1 LVAARL
7 KQDYWFI
14 GVSIGIVYFESQQR
28 RIYMK
33 IAALTIGF
41 LLIASIA
48 LAADIDGK
56 WTGSVAGM
64 DGNPMTINYTFK
76 AEGNTLTGS
85 TTGMDGKDVAIKNG
99 KIDGNNVSY
108 TVSFSEEFK
117 MDFKGVLSG
126 DTLKLSM
133 DMMGQPTEIVLK
145 KAK

>member
-1 LVAARL
+1 
-7 KQDYWFI
+7 
-14 GVSIGIVYFESQQR
+14 
-28 RIYMK
+28 MK
-33 IAALTIGF
+33 IAVLTVGL

-64 DGNPMTINYTFK
+64 GGDPMTISYTFK
-76 AEGNTLTGS
+76 ADGAKLTGS
-85 TTGMDGKDVAIKNG
+85 TNGMDGKEIAIKDG
-99 KIDGNNVSY
+99 KIDGNNISY
-108 TVSFSEEFK
+108 SVSFDMGGQEMK

-145 KAK
+145 KAR